1 MVVFSPTVASM
12 LEFAWRVAAHPAG
25 RVPRDDMIA
34 RRRATCRPCAIRCI
48 HRCTPSAMMAYMSP
62 RVDEVL
68 PTREARA
75 KLPSLLAGFRAR
87 GAEADPVVIGA
98 HRRPEAVV
106 LSYERYLAMLSGR
119 ERVKA
124 ILADRRAAGPG
135 MGEDEAMRVAVKEQ
149 HASRR

>member
-1 MVVFSPTVASM
+1 MYTFCYDQIMV
-12 LEFAWRVAAHPAG
+12 
-25 RVPRDDMIA
+25 
-34 RRRATCRPCAIRCI
+34 
-48 HRCTPSAMMAYMSP
+48 P

-68 PTREARA
+68 PTRQARA

-87 GAEADPVVIGA
+87 GADADPVVIGA

-124 ILADRRAAGPG
+124 ILADRRAAGTG
-135 MGEDEAMRVAVKEQ
+135 MSEEEAMRVAVQEQ

>member
-1 MVVFSPTVASM
+1 MRVGHSGGLRRGT
-12 LEFAWRVAAHPAG
+12 LEVSTDVYTLCYAVGMTA
-25 RVPRDDMIA
+25 
-34 RRRATCRPCAIRCI
+34 
-48 HRCTPSAMMAYMSP
+48 

-75 KLPSLLAGFRAR
+75 KLPAMLAGFRAR

-106 LSYERYLAMLSGR
+106 LSYERYLALLTGR

-124 ILADRRAAGPG
+124 ILADRRASAEGV
-135 MGEDEAMRVAVKEQ
+135 GEDEAMEIAVREQ

>member
-1 MVVFSPTVASM
+1 MMV
-12 LEFAWRVAAHPAG
+12 RV
-25 RVPRDDMIA
+25 
-34 RRRATCRPCAIRCI
+34 
-48 HRCTPSAMMAYMSP
+48 SP

-119 ERVKA
+119 ERAKA
-124 ILADRRAAGPG
+124 ILADRRATGGG
-135 MGEDEAMRVAVKEQ
+135 MSEEEAMLVAVEEQ

>member
-1 MVVFSPTVASM
+1 
-12 LEFAWRVAAHPAG
+12 
-25 RVPRDDMIA
+25 
-34 RRRATCRPCAIRCI
+34 
-48 HRCTPSAMMAYMSP
+48 MMARMSP
-62 RVDEVL
+62 RIDEVL

-124 ILADRRAAGPG
+124 ILADRRAAAPG
-135 MGEDEAMRVAVKEQ
+135 MSEDEAMRAAVKEQ

>member
-1 MVVFSPTVASM
+1 
-12 LEFAWRVAAHPAG
+12 
-25 RVPRDDMIA
+25 
-34 RRRATCRPCAIRCI
+34 
-48 HRCTPSAMMAYMSP
+48 MMDRMSP

-87 GAEADPVVIGA
+87 GAGADPVVIGA

-124 ILADRRAAGPG
+124 ILADRRAAGGG
-135 MGEDEAMRVAVKEQ
+135 MSEEDAMRVAVEEQ

>member
-1 MVVFSPTVASM
+1 
-12 LEFAWRVAAHPAG
+12 
-25 RVPRDDMIA
+25 
-34 RRRATCRPCAIRCI
+34 
-48 HRCTPSAMMAYMSP
+48 MMARMSP

-124 ILADRRAAGPG
+124 ILADRRATGSG
-135 MGEDEAMRVAVKEQ
+135 VSEDDAMRVAVEEQ

>member
-1 MVVFSPTVASM
+1 VYTFCYDGP
-12 LEFAWRVAAHPAG
+12 
-25 RVPRDDMIA
+25 I
-34 RRRATCRPCAIRCI
+34 
-48 HRCTPSAMMAYMSP
+48 SP
-62 RVDEVL
+62 RVDQVL

-87 GAEADPVVIGA
+87 GADADPVVIGA
-98 HRRPEAVV
+98 HRHPEAVV

-135 MGEDEAMRVAVKEQ
+135 MSEEEAMRVAVQEQ
-149 HASRR
+149 HVSRR

>member
-1 MVVFSPTVASM
+1 MYTFCY
-12 LEFAWRVAAHPAG
+12 
-25 RVPRDDMIA
+25 A
-34 RRRATCRPCAIRCI
+34 RT
-48 HRCTPSAMMAYMSP
+48 MSP

-68 PTREARA
+68 PTREVRA

-87 GAEADPVVIGA
+87 GADADPVVIGA

-135 MGEDEAMRVAVKEQ
+135 MSEEEAMRVAVQEQ

>member
-1 MVVFSPTVASM
+1 VYTLCYYRLV
-12 LEFAWRVAAHPAG
+12 
-25 RVPRDDMIA
+25 
-34 RRRATCRPCAIRCI
+34 
-48 HRCTPSAMMAYMSP
+48 SP
-62 RVDEVL
+62 RVDEIL

-87 GAEADPVVIGA
+87 GVDADPVVIGA

-124 ILADRRAAGPG
+124 ILADRRAASSA
-135 MGEDEAMRVAVKEQ
+135 MSEEEAMRMAVHEQ

>member
-1 MVVFSPTVASM
+1 MYAFCYDQGMSS
-12 LEFAWRVAAHPAG
+12 RVH
-25 RVPRDDMIA
+25 
-34 RRRATCRPCAIRCI
+34 
-48 HRCTPSAMMAYMSP
+48 
-62 RVDEVL
+62 EVL

-87 GAEADPVVIGA
+87 GADADPVVIGA

-124 ILADRRAAGPG
+124 IPADRRAAGAG
-135 MGEDEAMRVAVKEQ
+135 MDEEEAMRVAVQEQ
-149 HASRR
+149 HASRRR

>member
-1 MVVFSPTVASM
+1 
-12 LEFAWRVAAHPAG
+12 
-25 RVPRDDMIA
+25 
-34 RRRATCRPCAIRCI
+34 
-48 HRCTPSAMMAYMSP
+48 MMACMSP
-62 RVDEVL
+62 RVNEVL

-124 ILADRRAAGPG
+124 ILADRRAAGGG
-135 MGEDEAMRVAVKEQ
+135 MGEEDAMRVAVEEQ
-149 HASRR
+149 HAARR

>member
-1 MVVFSPTVASM
+1 MA
-12 LEFAWRVAAHPAG
+12 
-25 RVPRDDMIA
+25 PRI
-34 RRRATCRPCAIRCI
+34 
-48 HRCTPSAMMAYMSP
+48 
-62 RVDEVL
+62 DEVL

-87 GAEADPVVIGA
+87 GADADPVVIGA
-98 HRRPEAVV
+98 HRHPEAVV

-124 ILADRRAAGPG
+124 ILADRRAADPG
-135 MGEDEAMRVAVKEQ
+135 MSEEEAMRVAVQEQ

>member
-1 MVVFSPTVASM
+1 MSA
-12 LEFAWRVAAHPAG
+12 RAG
-25 RVPRDDMIA
+25 AEAP
-34 RRRATCRPCAIRCI
+34 RRRGGLSGSIGV
-48 HRCTPSAMMAYMSP
+48 HLAMMVCMSP

-124 ILADRRAAGPG
+124 ILADRRAAGGG
-135 MGEDEAMRVAVKEQ
+135 MGEDDAMRVAVEEQ
-149 HASRR
+149 HAARH

>member
-1 MVVFSPTVASM
+1 
-12 LEFAWRVAAHPAG
+12 
-25 RVPRDDMIA
+25 
-34 RRRATCRPCAIRCI
+34 
-48 HRCTPSAMMAYMSP
+48 MSP

-106 LSYERYLAMLSGR
+106 LSYERYLAMLTGR
-119 ERVKA
+119 ERIKA
-124 ILADRRAAGPG
+124 ILSDRRAAGSNI
-135 MGEDEAMRVAVKEQ
+135 GEEDAMRMAVQEQ

>member
-1 MVVFSPTVASM
+1 
-12 LEFAWRVAAHPAG
+12 
-25 RVPRDDMIA
+25 MILV
-34 RRRATCRPCAIRCI
+34 
-48 HRCTPSAMMAYMSP
+48 MSP

-87 GAEADPVVIGA
+87 GADADPVVIGA

-124 ILADRRAAGPG
+124 ILADRRAAGIG
-135 MGEDEAMRVAVKEQ
+135 MGEEEAMWVAVQEQ

>member
-1 MVVFSPTVASM
+1 M
-12 LEFAWRVAAHPAG
+12 LQTGLTG
-25 RVPRDDMIA
+25 REKNPSDTQNVYLYVYTLCYD
-34 RRRATCRPCAIRCI
+34 CA
-48 HRCTPSAMMAYMSP
+48 MSP

-87 GAEADPVVIGA
+87 GADADPVVIGA

-119 ERVKA
+119 ERIKA
-124 ILADRRAAGPG
+124 ILADRRTSGVG
-135 MGEDEAMRVAVKEQ
+135 MGEGEAMRVAVEEQ
-149 HASRR
+149 HVSRR

>member
-1 MVVFSPTVASM
+1 
-12 LEFAWRVAAHPAG
+12 
-25 RVPRDDMIA
+25 MIDF
-34 RRRATCRPCAIRCI
+34 
-48 HRCTPSAMMAYMSP
+48 MSP
-62 RVDEVL
+62 RIDEVL

-87 GAEADPVVIGA
+87 GARADPVVIGA

-119 ERVKA
+119 ERIKA

-135 MGEDEAMRVAVKEQ
+135 MSEEEAMRVAIQEQ

>member
-1 MVVFSPTVASM
+1 VYTFCYD
-12 LEFAWRVAAHPAG
+12 W
-25 RVPRDDMIA
+25 D
-34 RRRATCRPCAIRCI
+34 
-48 HRCTPSAMMAYMSP
+48 MSP

-87 GAEADPVVIGA
+87 GARADPVVIGA

-119 ERVKA
+119 ERIKA

-135 MGEDEAMRVAVKEQ
+135 MSEEDAMRVAIQEQ

>member
-1 MVVFSPTVASM
+1 MGA
-12 LEFAWRVAAHPAG
+12 LGQAG
-25 RVPRDDMIA
+25 PLKRALAPPL
-34 RRRATCRPCAIRCI
+34 RRAQQLAPLGRCI
-48 HRCTPSAMMAYMSP
+48 SRCTPLCYDGLMSA

-68 PTREARA
+68 PTRDARA

-87 GAEADPVVIGA
+87 GADADPVVIGA

-135 MGEDEAMRVAVKEQ
+135 MSEEEAMRVAVQEQ

>member
-1 MVVFSPTVASM
+1 
-12 LEFAWRVAAHPAG
+12 
-25 RVPRDDMIA
+25 
-34 RRRATCRPCAIRCI
+34 
-48 HRCTPSAMMAYMSP
+48 MMARMSP

-87 GAEADPVVIGA
+87 GADADPVVIGA

-135 MGEDEAMRVAVKEQ
+135 MSENEAMRVAVKEQ

>member
-1 MVVFSPTVASM
+1 M
-12 LEFAWRVAAHPAG
+12 
-25 RVPRDDMIA
+25 D
-34 RRRATCRPCAIRCI
+34 
-48 HRCTPSAMMAYMSP
+48 P

-75 KLPSLLAGFRAR
+75 KLPSMLAGFRMR
-87 GAEADPVVIGA
+87 GVAADPVVIGA

-106 LSYERYLAMLSGR
+106 LSYERYLSLLDGR

-124 ILADRRAAGPG
+124 ILADRRASGSG
-135 MGEDEAMRVAVKEQ
+135 MTEQEAMRLAVQEQ

>member
-1 MVVFSPTVASM
+1 
-12 LEFAWRVAAHPAG
+12 
-25 RVPRDDMIA
+25 
-34 RRRATCRPCAIRCI
+34 
-48 HRCTPSAMMAYMSP
+48 MMDRMSP

-124 ILADRRAAGPG
+124 ILADRRAAGGG
-135 MGEDEAMRVAVKEQ
+135 MSEEGAMQVAVEEQ

>member
-1 MVVFSPTVASM
+1 
-12 LEFAWRVAAHPAG
+12 
-25 RVPRDDMIA
+25 MIVW
-34 RRRATCRPCAIRCI
+34 
-48 HRCTPSAMMAYMSP
+48 MSP

-87 GAEADPVVIGA
+87 GADADPVVIGA

-135 MGEDEAMRVAVKEQ
+135 MSEDKATRVAVKEQ

>member
-1 MVVFSPTVASM
+1 VYTFCYDR
-12 LEFAWRVAAHPAG
+12 L
-25 RVPRDDMIA
+25 
-34 RRRATCRPCAIRCI
+34 
-48 HRCTPSAMMAYMSP
+48 MSR

-75 KLPSLLAGFRAR
+75 KLPSFLAGFRAR
-87 GAEADPVVIGA
+87 GVDADPVVIGA

-135 MGEDEAMRVAVKEQ
+135 MSEEEAMRVAVQEQ